1 MLLGR
6 IRKAYPA
13 AHILCTNGSML
24 SGTDLTNVRLYIQDA
39 VTAVGDPKITTFELQ
54 PQNAAD
60 GLGCD
65 YHPSLETHKK
75 MATVVTAAIKT
86 ALGW

>member
-1 MLLGR
+1 
-6 IRKAYPA
+6 
-13 AHILCTNGSML
+13 ML
-24 SGTDLTNVRLYIQDA
+24 SGTDLANVRAYIQEA
-39 VTAVGDPKITTFELQ
+39 VTAIGDPKITAFEIA
-54 PQNAAD
+54 PQEASD

-75 MATVVTAAIKT
+75 MATVVTAALRT